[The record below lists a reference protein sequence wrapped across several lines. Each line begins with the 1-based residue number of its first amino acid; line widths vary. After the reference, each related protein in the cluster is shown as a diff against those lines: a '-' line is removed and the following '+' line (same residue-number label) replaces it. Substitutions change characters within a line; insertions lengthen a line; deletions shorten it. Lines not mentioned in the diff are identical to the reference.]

1 VTQGH
6 PQRRSTVP
14 GLLILIAIAAFI
26 LLSSTLLIYQLL
38 VNNNRITSLLILPPT
53 VEAPEPDSW
62 LAAQAAADSFAI
74 RLMHVPNLRVS
85 GRETALAA
93 ARQPTARDAA
103 IEAGVIGVLHGRV
116 TRKNSRY
123 QLEWTLTDARD
134 GKVRGQWN
142 YQGDSPNAV
151 MAHWLTAQVDFTRVM
166 LETIKADRDAEIMKR
181 VQQKLSPSLRAWIEY
196 ERGQNLGFAESIGA
210 LQTAQMF
217 DLEFGLAYAAL
228 ANRQMDLGERIPDG
242 RADIVAA
249 GYMVEK
255 AEQYSPQLGPVK
267 SAKGRLLALSF
278 QMDAAR
284 KAFEESIRLAPGH
297 HAAHEW
303 FAKYYWVPL
312 GRPKQAAG
320 AAKRGSDL
328 NPLSASTRT
337 TLVYPFIATRQYDEA
352 KTALDAALKLDPTY
366 RPAMRLAALLP
377 VWQTLA
383 PRPEPY
389 VTLSNKR
396 VRPPLTADQARAR
409 LESMLESLR
418 EGPRVTA
425 IEYAS
430 ILGGLRQT
438 EDALYVLEQGWDRK
452 DASLLW
458 TTFDPGVSSLLQEP
472 RMRKLCQQLGLSER

>member
-1 VTQGH
+1 MTQEH
-6 PQRRSTVP
+6 PQSRSTVP
-14 GLLILIAIAAFI
+14 GRLILIGIAAFI
-26 LLSSTLLIYQLL
+26 LLFSTLLIYQLL
-38 VNNNRITSLLILPPT
+38 VNNNRLTSLIILPPT
-53 VEAPEPDSW
+53 VESPEPDSW
-62 LAAQAAADSFAI
+62 LAAQAAADSLAI
-74 RLMHVPNLRVS
+74 RLMHVPNLRIS
-85 GRETALAA
+85 ARETALAA

-103 IEAGVIGVLHGRV
+103 IEAGVMGVLHGRV

-134 GKVRGQWN
+134 GKVRGNWN
-142 YQGDSPNAV
+142 YQGGSPNAV
-151 MAHWLTAQVDFTRVM
+151 LALWLTAQVDFARVL
-166 LETIKADRDAEIMKR
+166 LETIKADRDAEILKR

-196 ERGQNLGFAESIGA
+196 ERGQNLGLAESIGA
-210 LQTAQMF
+210 LQSAQMY
-217 DLEFGLAYAAL
+217 DLEFALAYAAL
-228 ANRQMDLGERIPDG
+228 ANRQMDLGERTPDG
-242 RADIVAA
+242 RGDIVAA

-255 AEQYSPQLGPVK
+255 AEQYAPQLGQVK

-312 GRPKQAAG
+312 GKPKQAAG

-337 TLVYPFIATRQYDEA
+337 TVAYPFITTRQYDEA
-352 KTALDAALKLDPTY
+352 KATLDAALKLDPTY
-366 RPAMRLAALLP
+366 RPAMRMAALLP
-377 VWQTLA
+377 VWQAIA

-389 VTLSNKR
+389 VTLSNQK
-396 VRPPLTADQARAR
+396 VRPPLTPDQARAR
-409 LESMLESLR
+409 LQGMVESLR

-425 IEYAS
+425 LEYAS
-430 ILGGLRQT
+430 LLGGLRLT
-438 EDALYVLEQGWDRK
+438 EDALYVLEQGWERK

-458 TTFDPGVSSLLQEP
+458 AAFDPGLSSLIQEP
-472 RMRKLCQQLGLSER
+472 RMQKLCRELGLSGS